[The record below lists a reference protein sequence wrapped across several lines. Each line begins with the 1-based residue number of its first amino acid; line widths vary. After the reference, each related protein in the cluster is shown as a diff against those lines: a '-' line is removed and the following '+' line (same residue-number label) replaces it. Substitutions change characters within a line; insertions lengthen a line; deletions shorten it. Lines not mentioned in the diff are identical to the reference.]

1 MYDMDFLRKKVNFM
15 RKINFLAIPAI
26 LLCVLAGC
34 GRKTDKEEYVYNVA
48 VQEETGGEF
57 ITVGNTITKLDD
69 GLSVVRFDGDY
80 GFDSFLSQGGAESD
94 EGVIKYLESKLLSDA
109 VDLSF

>member
-1 MYDMDFLRKKVNFM
+1 M

-57 ITVGNTITKLDD
+57 ITVDNTITKLDD

-80 GFDSFLSQGGAESD
+80 GFDSF
-94 EGVIKYLESKLLSDA
+94 
-109 VDLSF
+109 